1 MLLTGSPPHFN
12 PRSPAGSD
20 AILTAQLDA
29 LSTFQSTLPCGERLR
44 YCHYPLHPTRFQST
58 LPCGE
63 RRDPDGTTG
72 RPIHISIHAPL
83 RGATKILSLSSP
95 SNQISIHAPLR
106 GATSPVVDTTAAVT
120 FQSTLPCGER
130 PFLSRKSDI
139 IFRISIHAP
148 LRGATWISR

>member
-1 MLLTGSPPHFN
+1 MIWKFQSTLPVWGATSPPRRPVRYTPYFK

-20 AILTAQLDA
+20 PRRDA
-29 LSTFQSTLPCGERLR
+29 AHRITST
-44 YCHYPLHPTRFQST
+44 FQST

-130 PFLSRKSDI
+130 PVLSRKSDI